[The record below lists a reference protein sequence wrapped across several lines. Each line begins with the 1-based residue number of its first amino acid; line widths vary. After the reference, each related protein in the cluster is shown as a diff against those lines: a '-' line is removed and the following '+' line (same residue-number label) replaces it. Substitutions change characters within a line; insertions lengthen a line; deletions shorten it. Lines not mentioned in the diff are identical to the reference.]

1 MWCYGLNGHAEWL
14 TLDNALERPLSE
26 STWIHLTVS
35 GTPVEVLERV
45 KGHLKLRLREGMPR
59 HQIQRLF
66 KLPVDPTHD
75 RPSLDEHEQA
85 MFIRFWVPVGKQ
97 PDAPKV
103 YVHLLVINQW
113 LISLSGE
120 PLPTLESLQKSVRR
134 GTASWATLGTAGF
147 AAELLDMLV
156 DQYALLLNHVDEELM
171 TLESHIQQGMRK
183 LEPRLFHLQRHILQ
197 LRHTA
202 FQHQEL
208 CYWLCNRDI
217 TVLEQAANPEL
228 VSNAYRRLY
237 DHMSRI
243 SNWCEFARDSL
254 TGSITIYLGLLA
266 NQTNDAMRTLT
277 MFTVMLMPPSLIAG
291 IYGMNFKTM
300 PELDWV
306 WGYPFAIVL
315 MMTISL
321 IMWQFFNGK
330 KWL

>member
-1 MWCYGLNGHAEWL
+1 MWCYGMNGHAEWL
-14 TLDNALERPLSE
+14 TLEDALARPLSE
-26 STWIHLTVS
+26 STWIHMTVS
-35 GTPVEVLERV
+35 TTPQIVLEQV
-45 KGHLKLRLREGMPR
+45 KSHLKSRLKAGMPR

-66 KLPVDPTHD
+66 RLPTDPTHD

-85 MFIRFWVPVGKQ
+85 MFIRFWVPVGRQ

-113 LISLSGE
+113 LVTLSGE
-120 PLPTLESLQKSVRR
+120 PLTALEGLQKAVKR
-134 GTASWATLGTAGF
+134 GIASWASLGTAGF

-156 DQYALLLNHVDEELM
+156 DQYALLLNHVDEDLM
-171 TLESHIQQGMRK
+171 TLENHIQQGKRQ

-217 TVLEQAANPEL
+217 ALLEQAANPEL

-266 NQTNDAMRTLT
+266 NQTNDAMRTLAL
-277 MFTVMLMPPSLIAG
+277 FTVMLMPPTLIAG
-291 IYGMNFKTM
+291 IYGMNFKTI
-300 PELDWV
+300 PELDWL
-306 WGYPFAIVL
+306 WGYPFALLLMVIV
-315 MMTISL
+315 SL
-321 IMWQFFNGK
+321 LLWRYMSRKQ
-330 KWL
+330 WL